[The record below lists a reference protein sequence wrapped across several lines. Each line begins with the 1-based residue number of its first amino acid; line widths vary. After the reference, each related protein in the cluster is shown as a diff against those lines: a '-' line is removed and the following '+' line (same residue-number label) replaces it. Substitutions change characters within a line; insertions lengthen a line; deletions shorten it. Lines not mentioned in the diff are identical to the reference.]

1 MHADNWANRAKQEG
15 YRTRAVYK
23 LEEILQKTKSLRKSQ
38 NVLDLGSAPGGWSHY
53 IKKKSPNSEVYAID
67 ILDME
72 VVDGVYFFQNSI
84 EEIDSID
91 VISSKMG
98 SFGLVISDIAPN
110 LTGINAI
117 DIENIYELN
126 ILTLD
131 TAAKYLNKSHGSFIM
146 KTFQNSM
153 LKNLRKKME
162 LSFKIVQ
169 TFKPAASKKQ
179 SGEIFL
185 YGAYNDE

>member
-1 MHADNWANRAKQEG
+1 MHADNWANKAKQEG

-23 LEEILQKTKSLRKSQ
+23 LDEIIQKTRALKKNQ
-38 NVLDLGSAPGGWSHY
+38 NVLDLGSAPGGWSQY
-53 IKKKSPNSEVYAID
+53 IKKKSPLSDVYAID
-67 ILDME
+67 ILEMDRL
-72 VVDGVYFFQNSI
+72 DGVHFFLNSI
-84 EEIDSID
+84 EEINEID
-91 VISSKMG
+91 LIHDLKG
-98 SFGLVISDIAPN
+98 NFGLVISDIAPN
-110 LTGINAI
+110 ITGINAI

-126 ILTLD
+126 CLTLD
-131 TAAKYLNKSHGSFIM
+131 TAVKYLDSSNGSFIM

-179 SGEIFL
+179 SGEIYL
-185 YGAYNDE
+185 YGAYK

>member
-84 EEIDSID
+84 EEIDTID

-110 LTGINAI
+110 ITGINAI

-153 LKNLRKKME
+153 MKNLRKKME

>member
-1 MHADNWANRAKQEG
+1 MHADNWANKAKQDG

-23 LEEILQKTKSLRKSQ
+23 LDEIVQKTKVLKKAK
-38 NVLDLGSAPGGWSHY
+38 NILDLGSAPGGWSHY
-53 IKKKSPNSEVYAID
+53 IKQKSKISEIYAID

-72 VVDGVYFFQNSI
+72 PVEGVHFFKQSI
-84 EEIDSID
+84 EEIDDIEIIKSL
-91 VISSKMG
+91 MG
-98 SFGLVISDIAPN
+98 SFDLVISDIAPN

-131 TAAKYLNKSHGSFIM
+131 TAIKYLNKSHGSFIM

-185 YGAYNDE
+185 YGAYK

>member
-1 MHADNWANRAKQEG
+1 MHADSWALKAKKSG
-15 YRTRAVYK
+15 FRTRAVFK
-23 LEEILQKTKSLRKSQ
+23 LDEIIQKTQVLKRSKYI
-38 NVLDLGSAPGGWSHY
+38 LDLGSAPGGWSQY
-53 IKKKSPNSEVYAID
+53 IKQKSKKSEVYAID

-72 VVDGVYFFQNSI
+72 SVEGVNFYQESI
-84 EEIDSID
+84 ENIDTID
-91 VISSKMG
+91 PIFSLMG
-98 SFGLVISDIAPN
+98 SFNLAISDIAPN
-110 LTGINAI
+110 LTGIHAI
-117 DIENIYELN
+117 DTENIFELN

-131 TAAKYLNKSHGSFIM
+131 VAARYLNKSHGSFIM

-179 SGEIFL
+179 SGEIYL
-185 YGAYNDE
+185 YGAYK

>member
-1 MHADNWANRAKQEG
+1 MSLTLLCAD
-15 YRTRAVYK
+15 
-23 LEEILQKTKSLRKSQ
+23 I
-38 NVLDLGSAPGGWSHY
+38 
-53 IKKKSPNSEVYAID
+53 
-67 ILDME
+67 
-72 VVDGVYFFQNSI
+72 
-84 EEIDSID
+84 
-91 VISSKMG
+91 
-98 SFGLVISDIAPN
+98 
-110 LTGINAI
+110 TGINAI

-126 ILTLD
+126 CLTLD
-131 TAAKYLNKSHGSFIM
+131 TAVKYLDSSNGSFIM

-185 YGAYNDE
+185 YGAYK

>member
-1 MHADNWANRAKQEG
+1 MHADNWANKAKQEG

-23 LEEILQKTKSLRKSQ
+23 LEEILQKTKSLKKSQ

-72 VVDGVYFFQNSI
+72 VVDGVFFFQSSI

-91 VISSKMG
+91 PISSKMG

-185 YGAYNDE
+185 YGAYK

>member
-1 MHADNWANRAKQEG
+1 MHADNWAIKAKQEG

-23 LEEILQKTKSLRKSQ
+23 LEEILKKTKSLRKGK
-38 NVLDLGSAPGGWSHY
+38 NILDLGSAPGGWSQY
-53 IKKKSPNSEVYAID
+53 IKKKSPKSEIYAID

-72 VVDGVYFFQNSI
+72 PVDGVYFFQNSI
-84 EEIDSID
+84 EEIDNID
-91 VISSKMG
+91 PINSRMG
-98 SFGLVISDIAPN
+98 SFELVISDIAPN

-117 DIENIYELN
+117 DIENIHELN

-131 TAAKYLNKSHGSFIM
+131 TATKYLNKSHGSFIM

-185 YGAYNDE
+185 YGAYK

>member
-1 MHADNWANRAKQEG
+1 MHADNWANKAKQEG

-23 LEEILQKTKSLRKSQ
+23 LEEILQKTKSLRNSQ
-38 NVLDLGSAPGGWSHY
+38 TVLDLGSAPGGWSQY

-72 VVDGVYFFQNSI
+72 AVEGVYFYKKSI
-84 EEIDSID
+84 EEIDAID
-91 VISSKMG
+91 SISSKLG

-110 LTGINAI
+110 LTGISAI
-117 DIENIYELN
+117 DTENIYELN
-126 ILTLD
+126 NLTLD
-131 TAAKYLNKSHGSFIM
+131 TAIKYLNKSNGSLIM

-185 YGAYNDE
+185 YGAYK

>member
-1 MHADNWANRAKQEG
+1 
-15 YRTRAVYK
+15 
-23 LEEILQKTKSLRKSQ
+23 
-38 NVLDLGSAPGGWSHY
+38 
-53 IKKKSPNSEVYAID
+53 
-67 ILDME
+67 ME
-72 VVDGVYFFQNSI
+72 AVDGVYFFQNSI

-91 VISSKMG
+91 LIRFKNGFIWTCNFRYS
-98 SFGLVISDIAPN
+98 PN

-169 TFKPAASKKQ
+169 TFKPAASKKA
-179 SGEIFL
+179 IR
-185 YGAYNDE
+185 

>member
-1 MHADNWANRAKQEG
+1 MHADNWANKAKKEG

-23 LEEILQKTKSLRKSQ
+23 LEEILQKTKSLEKSK
-38 NVLDLGSAPGGWSHY
+38 NVLDLGSAPGGWSQY
-53 IKKKSPNSEVYAID
+53 IKKKAPNSQVYAID

-72 VVDGVYFFQNSI
+72 AVDGVFFFQKSI
-84 EEIDSID
+84 EEIDNINQ
-91 VISSKMG
+91 ISLKMG

-126 ILTLD
+126 VLTLD
-131 TAAKYLNKSHGSFIM
+131 TAVKYLNKSYGSFIM
-146 KTFQNSM
+146 KTFQNGM
-153 LKNLRKKME
+153 LRNLRKKME

-185 YGAYNDE
+185 YGAYK

>member
-84 EEIDSID
+84 EEIDTID

-110 LTGINAI
+110 MTGINAI